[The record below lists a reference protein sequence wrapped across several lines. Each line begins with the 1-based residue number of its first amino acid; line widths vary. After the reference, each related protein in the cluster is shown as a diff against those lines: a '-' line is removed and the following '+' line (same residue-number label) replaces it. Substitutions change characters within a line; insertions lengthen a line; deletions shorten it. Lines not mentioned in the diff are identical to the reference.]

1 MKYVVIIPSR
11 MASSRFPGKPLKKIN
26 GMTMLQHCFERVKLS
41 VNKENIYI
49 SSCDKEIEDLC
60 HIIDSKF
67 IKTSKKCKSATERT
81 FEAFKKI
88 EKKNNKKI
96 NNIVMVQGDEP
107 LLDILSIKKSIKKI
121 EQKNTSIINVLS
133 RPYLLSQVKNK
144 NNVKAVVNK
153 KKEIIYFS
161 RESIPSNWKKNALNF
176 NYIQTGIITF
186 SREALFNYFKFKNS
200 YLEDCESVDMNRFI
214 ENGIKIG
221 SVIID
226 HFTFGVDTKKDL
238 QYASL
243 LMKKD
248 KHSKV
253 YLK

>member
-60 HIIDSKF
+60 HNIGSNY

-88 EKKNNKKI
+88 EKKNNIKI
-96 NNIVMVQGDEP
+96 DNIVMVQGDEP
-107 LLDILSIKKSIKKI
+107 LLDILSIKKSIKMI
-121 EQKNTSIINVLS
+121 QQKNTSIINVLS
-133 RPYLLSQVKNK
+133 RPKLLSQVKNK

-161 RESIPSNWKKNALNF
+161 RESIPSSWKKNALKF

-186 SREALFNYFKFKNS
+186 SREALFNYFNLKNS
-200 YLEDCESVDMNRFI
+200 FLEDCESVDMNRFI
-214 ENGIKIG
+214 ENGFKIG
-221 SVIID
+221 SVIIN

-238 QYASL
+238 DFASL
-243 LMKKD
+243 LLKKD
-248 KHSKV
+248 KYAKV
-253 YLK
+253 YIK